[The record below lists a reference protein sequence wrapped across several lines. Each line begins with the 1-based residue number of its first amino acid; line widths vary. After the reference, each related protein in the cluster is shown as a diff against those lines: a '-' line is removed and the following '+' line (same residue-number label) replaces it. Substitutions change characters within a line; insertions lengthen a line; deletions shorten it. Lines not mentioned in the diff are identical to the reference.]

1 MGGSRAGRVEM
12 TTGEMGRFGLTWERV
27 RMREEET
34 DYSLLHQPKV
44 LAGCL
49 PEVGEEGRGC

>member
-1 MGGSRAGRVEM
+1 MK
-12 TTGEMGRFGLTWERV
+12 TGEMGRFGLTWERV